1 MKDETQINSGYVPPL
16 KPGEQNNYEIAYSE
30 AAAILAESD
39 INEIATRSGSQ
50 KVETDGTIYIILS
63 FLNDNI
69 VISYP
74 DISIYYHEKDD
85 VVPLW
90 LKILVLHYLI
100 YAKGT
105 PPAGDQI
112 TFKQLEGGLG
122 YYPAFQRR
130 TTIPLLKT
138 FNGDI
143 EELIEWGA
151 EVGGVKAGY
160 GDYAITFQAFPK
172 VAVTFV
178 FWKGDSEFPPEGNVI
193 FDSTI
198 GDYFTTEDIAVLCNM
213 IAVMIIK
220 KSIQKG

>member
-1 MKDETQINSGYVPPL
+1 MHINSGDVSPI
-16 KPGEQNNYEIAYSE
+16 KPGEQNNYEIAYNE
-30 AAAILAESD
+30 AAAILVESD
-39 INEIATRSGSQ
+39 IDEIAKKSGSQ
-50 KVETDGTIYIILS
+50 KVETDGKVYFILP

-69 VISYP
+69 VVSYP
-74 DISIYYHEKDD
+74 DISISYQQKDD
-85 VVPLW
+85 DVPLW

-105 PPAGDQI
+105 PPTGDQI

-130 TTIPLLKT
+130 TTIPLLNV
-138 FNGDI
+138 FDGDI
-143 EELIEWGA
+143 EELIKRGA
-151 EVGGVKAGY
+151 MVGGVKDSY
-160 GDYAITFQAFPK
+160 GDYAITFQAFPM

-178 FWKGDSEFPPEGNVI
+178 FWRGDNEFPPEGNVI

-198 GDYFTTEDIAVLCNM
+198 GEYFTTEDIAVLCNM

-220 KSIQKG
+220 KRFQKG

>member
-1 MKDETQINSGYVPPL
+1 MHINSGDVSPI

-30 AAAILAESD
+30 AAAILVESD
-39 INEIATRSGSQ
+39 IDEIAKKSGSQ
-50 KVETDGTIYIILS
+50 KVETDGRVYFILS

-69 VISYP
+69 VVSYP
-74 DISIYYHEKDD
+74 DISISYQQKDD
-85 VVPLW
+85 DVPLW

-105 PPAGDQI
+105 PPTGDQI

-130 TTIPLLKT
+130 TTIPLLNV
-138 FNGDI
+138 FDGDI
-143 EELIEWGA
+143 EELIKLGA
-151 EVGGVKAGY
+151 MVGGVMDSY
-160 GDYAITFQAFPK
+160 GDYAITFQAFPM

-178 FWKGDSEFPPEGNVI
+178 FWKGDNEFPPEGNVI
-193 FDSTI
+193 FDSNI

-220 KSIQKG
+220 KRFQKG

>member
-1 MKDETQINSGYVPPL
+1 MEHEMHINSEGVSPI
-16 KPGEQNNYEIAYSE
+16 KPGEQNNYEIAYNE

-39 INEIATRSGSQ
+39 INEIAKRSDSQ
-50 KVETDGTIYIILS
+50 KVEINGTICIILS

-74 DISIYYHEKDD
+74 DISISYHEKDD

-105 PPAGDQI
+105 PPTGDQI

-138 FNGDI
+138 FDGDV
-143 EELIEWGA
+143 EELTKWGTQ
-151 EVGGVKAGY
+151 VGGVKAGY

-178 FWKGDSEFPPEGNVI
+178 FWKGDNEFPSDGNVI

-220 KSIQKG
+220 KRFQKG